1 MDINII
7 LYAVCPVLTIV
18 TLALLWVD
26 ANYD

>member
-7 LYAVCPVLTIV
+7 LYAVLMPVAIV
-18 TLALLWVD
+18 ALALLWVD

>member
-1 MDINII
+1 MDINLF

>member
-1 MDINII
+1 MDINLF
-7 LYAVCPVLTIV
+7 LYVVCPVLTVV